1 MGLMKIII
9 DKLEN
14 GDDFTK
20 KLFRAWAWRR

>member
-1 MGLMKIII
+1 MKIII